1 MDQLTAALWNPLLTF
16 LYLEVGLLIL
26 LLSRFIAWRA
36 LIDFVKTEFR
46 NLFQPS
52 ESASTPH
59 QRTISSRYAFI
70 TALSSTVGV
79 GNLAGVSTAIHLG
92 GPGALFWMWVSALVG
107 MSFRMSSTWLTLHHQ
122 SADPDHPAWSTP
134 MSYLDPA
141 FKKSRYWNWLPGLI
155 AAAILLT
162 GLFAN
167 AIQTN
172 SVAHALENE
181 IGTSNI
187 LVAILFASLVAI
199 IILGGLQRI
208 VKMSV
213 SLMPWMLLL
222 YVGAGLIILLSNP
235 AETLQQLSNVFESA
249 FSPWSIAGG
258 VVGYS
263 VLQAM
268 QFGVSRGV
276 FSHGS
281 GLGFAPFLHA
291 SNSEGARRNMLFAAL
306 VPAVDT
312 LIICT
317 ITGLVVL
324 SGGYWMEFNGAYLT
338 SLSFENF
345 YGDGGKWIVV
355 VALTL
360 FAFTSIINLSYF
372 AERCYGYLSR
382 GSVRNFR
389 YLFIVVTFLG
399 PLIPVI
405 TIWSLADLVIAVVL
419 LFHLPAL
426 LYLTL
431 KHLKPMLNT
440 LNGKDQTTES
450 G

>member
-1 MDQLTAALWNPLLTF
+1 MDQFVAALWNPLLTF
-16 LYLEVGLLIL
+16 LYLEMGLLVL
-26 LLSRFIAWRA
+26 LLSRFGVWRA
-36 LIDFVKTEFR
+36 LAEWVRTEFR
-46 NLFQPS
+46 SFTTVETATVNAH
-52 ESASTPH
+52 E
-59 QRTISSRYAFI
+59 RTISSRYAFI
-70 TALSSTVGV
+70 AALSSTVGV

-107 MSFRMSSTWLTLHHQ
+107 MSFRMSSTWLALRYRPD
-122 SADPDHPAWSTP
+122 DPQHPSWSTP
-134 MSYLDPA
+134 MSYLDHF
-141 FKKSRYWNWLPGLI
+141 FKGSRYWGWLPALVAI
-155 AAAILLT
+155 AILLT

-172 SVAHALENE
+172 SVAHALEDE

-187 LVAILFASLVAI
+187 LIAILMASLVAI
-199 IILGGLQRI
+199 VILGGLQRI
-208 VKMSV
+208 VQMSV
-213 SLMPWMLLL
+213 QLMPWMLLL
-222 YVGAGLIILLSNP
+222 YVGAALLILLSNP
-235 AETLQQLSNVFESA
+235 AESGRQLLNVFDSA
-249 FSPWSIAGG
+249 LNPWSAAGG
-258 VVGYS
+258 VAGYT

-291 SNSEGARRNMLFAAL
+291 SNDEGARRNMLYAAL

-324 SGGYWMEFNGAYLT
+324 TGGYWMEYNGAYLT

-345 YGDGGKWIVV
+345 YGEAGKWVV
-355 VALTL
+355 VMSLTL

-372 AERCYGYLSR
+372 AERCYSYLSS
-382 GSVRNFR
+382 GSIRNFR

-399 PLIPVI
+399 PLIPVM
-405 TIWSLADLVIAVVL
+405 TIWSLADLVIAIVL
-419 LFHLPAL
+419 IFHLPAL

-431 KHLKPMLNT
+431 RHLRPMMAT
-440 LNGKDQTTES
+440 LRKQ
-450 G
+450 

>member
-16 LYLEVGLLIL
+16 LYLEIGVLVLV
-26 LLSRFIAWRA
+26 LSRFVAWGA
-36 LIDFVKTEFR
+36 LIDFVKTEIRQFS
-46 NLFQPS
+46 QPS
-52 ESASTPH
+52 KPEADDNH
-59 QRTISSRYAFI
+59 HRTISSRFAFI

-107 MSFRMSSTWLTLHHQ
+107 MSFRMSSTWLALHYRPTN
-122 SADPDHPAWSTP
+122 PDHPTWSTP
-134 MSYLDPA
+134 MSYLDAA
-141 FKKSRYWNWLPGLI
+141 FKESRFWSWLPGLI
-155 AAAILLT
+155 AVAILLT

-187 LVAILFASLVAI
+187 LIAILFALLVAI
-199 IILGGLQRI
+199 VVLGGLQRI
-208 VKMSV
+208 VRMSV

-235 AETLQQLSNVFESA
+235 AETAEQLANVFKSA
-249 FSPWSIAGG
+249 LSPWSVAGG
-258 VVGYS
+258 VAGYS

-291 SNSEGARRNMLFAAL
+291 ANSEGARRNMLFAAL

-312 LIICT
+312 LVICT

-324 SGGYWMEFNGAYLT
+324 SGGYWLEFNGAYLT
-338 SLSFENF
+338 SLSFESF
-345 YGDGGKWIVV
+345 YGAGGKWIIV

-372 AERCYGYLSR
+372 AERCYSYLNY
-382 GSVRNFR
+382 GTVRNFR

-399 PLIPVI
+399 PLIPVM
-405 TIWSLADLVIAVVL
+405 TIWSLADLLIAVVL
-419 LFHLPAL
+419 IFHLPAL

-431 KHLKPMLNT
+431 KHLKPMLKT
-440 LNGKDQTTES
+440 LNS